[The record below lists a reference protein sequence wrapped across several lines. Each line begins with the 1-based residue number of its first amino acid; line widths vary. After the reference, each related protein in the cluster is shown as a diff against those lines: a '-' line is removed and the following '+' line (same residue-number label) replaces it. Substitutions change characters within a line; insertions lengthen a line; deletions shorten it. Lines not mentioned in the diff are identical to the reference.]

1 MKLRSYKA
9 SGEFRVDGLV
19 LHKDILNVL
28 ISSLFA
34 PSTKIFV
41 DILVFVSQR
50 FHLLLKILF

>member
-9 SGEFRVDGLV
+9 SGEFRVDGLI

-34 PSTKIFV
+34 SSTKNFC
-41 DILVFVSQR
+41 
-50 FHLLLKILF
+50 